1 METWDEQAFRLAAE
15 SIPKAVWT
23 HNGAGRID
31 FVNQRFRDFFE
42 FDLSGVVDIVNW
54 SSVIH
59 PIDFNR
65 VLPVISRSLACGVAY
80 ESEVRLKPFSAPGSA
95 YRLHRMK
102 IVPVLVAADD
112 CIAKW
117 VGSAT
122 DIQLPGP
129 DASPQG
135 TVQDNVLD
143 VVLHAD
149 DVVGAHRALDHVM
162 GFLRE
167 RAGLRADYQ
176 AIRLVFFELIGN
188 VHKYAPGRLMVRVD
202 WFGESPYLHVFDRG
216 RGFEYRPSL
225 PTDMLSEGGRGL
237 YLVNSITGSLTV
249 HRLPGC
255 GSHVSVRLPAR
266 RREQ

>member
-1 METWDEQAFRLAAE
+1 METWDERAFRLAAE
-15 SIPKAVWT
+15 RLPKAVWT
-23 HNGAGRID
+23 HDGAGRID
-31 FVNQRFRDFFE
+31 FVNRSFRDYFE
-42 FDLSGVVDIVNW
+42 FDLSGAADVVNW

-65 VLPVISRSLACGVAY
+65 VLPVIARSLACGVSY
-80 ESEVRLKPFSAPGSA
+80 ESEVRLKPFSAPQSA
-95 YRLHRMK
+95 YRLHCMK
-102 IVPVLVAADD
+102 IVPAEVEADD
-112 CIAKW
+112 CISKW

-129 DASPQG
+129 VTAHDA
-135 TVQDNVLD
+135 TQDDILD

-149 DVVGAHRALDHVM
+149 DVVGAHRALDHIM

-176 AIRLVFFELIGN
+176 AIRLVYFELIGN

-216 RGFEYRPSL
+216 RGFEYQPSL

-237 YLVNSITGSLTV
+237 YLVNCITGSLTV
-249 HRLPGC
+249 HRMPGC
-255 GSHVSVRLPAR
+255 GSHVSVRLPAH
-266 RREQ
+266 RRER